1 MKRKGTLFDIF
12 NTLLMLLVLA
22 LCIYPFLYE
31 LAIALS
37 DGKAVAAGKVTV
49 LPAGLNVHSFTYIL
63 TAERLGVLTG
73 LINSILYTM
82 SGTLLAV
89 IVTFMTA
96 YVLTRKKFR
105 ARKVIMTAFMV
116 TYVFE
121 AGLIPTYIILNG
133 LGFVN
138 NPLVMVIP
146 AAISTYLLLIMRT
159 FLSQVP
165 QALEEAAMIDGANDF
180 QTMWRIYFPASK
192 PAIATIS
199 LFYLVQKW
207 NDFMTPLIYLKKEAL
222 RPLQLVLYN
231 FTVTTNSMGSPLE
244 NVYVDG
250 VMLSYRT
257 LTAAIVIIT
266 IVPVLCAYP
275 FAQRY
280 FTTGLMIGSVKE

>member
-1 MKRKGTLFDIF
+1 MKRKSIWFDVLNCI
-12 NTLLMLLVLA
+12 LMLFVLV

-31 LAIALS
+31 LAISLS
-37 DGKAVAAGKVTV
+37 DGKAVAAGKVTFFPIGFN
-49 LPAGLNVHSFTYIL
+49 LHSFVYVL

-73 LINSILYTM
+73 LWNSVLYTFF
-82 SGTLLAV
+82 GTIVAV
-89 IVTFMTA
+89 VVTFMTA

-105 ARKVIMTAFMV
+105 ARTFIMRAFMI

-121 AGLIPTYIILNG
+121 AGLIPTYIVQNA

-138 NPLVMVIP
+138 NPLVMIIP
-146 AAISTYLLLIMRT
+146 AAISTYLLIIMRT
-159 FLSQVP
+159 FLMQVP
-165 QALEEAAMIDGANDF
+165 ATLEEAAMIDGANDF
-180 QTMWRIYFPASK
+180 QIMWRIFFPASK
-192 PAIATIS
+192 PAVATIT
-199 LFYLVQKW
+199 LFYIVQKW

-231 FTVTTNSMGSPLE
+231 FTVMTNAAGSPLE

-266 IVPVLCAYP
+266 VVPILCAYP
-275 FAQRY
+275 FAQKY
-280 FTTGLMIGSVKE
+280 FTTGLMLGSVKE

>member
-1 MKRKGTLFDIF
+1 MKRKSIWFDVLNCI
-12 NTLLMLLVLA
+12 LMLFVLV

-31 LAIALS
+31 LAISLS
-37 DGKAVAAGKVTV
+37 DGKAVAAGKVTFFPIGFN
-49 LPAGLNVHSFTYIL
+49 LHSFVYVL

-73 LINSILYTM
+73 LWNSVLYTFF
-82 SGTLLAV
+82 GTIVAV
-89 IVTFMTA
+89 VVTFMTA

-105 ARKVIMTAFMV
+105 ARTVIMRAFMI

-121 AGLIPTYIILNG
+121 AGLIPTYIVQNA

-138 NPLVMVIP
+138 NPLVMIIP
-146 AAISTYLLLIMRT
+146 AAISTYLLIIMRT
-159 FLSQVP
+159 FLMQVP
-165 QALEEAAMIDGANDF
+165 ATLEEAAMIDGANDF
-180 QTMWRIYFPASK
+180 QIMWRIFFPASK
-192 PAIATIS
+192 PAVATIT
-199 LFYLVQKW
+199 LFYIVQKW

-231 FTVTTNSMGSPLE
+231 FTVMTNAAGSPLE

-266 IVPVLCAYP
+266 VVPILCAYP
-275 FAQRY
+275 FAQKY
-280 FTTGLMIGSVKE
+280 FTTGLMLGSVKE